1 MRGWTKVSLL
11 LNYNTSILP
20 LSHIAL
26 TRQDIELILSE
37 EELTVDGQTGQ
48 ASWISTG
55 LKVEE
60 SQYVL

>member
-11 LNYNTSILP
+11 LNYNASILP

-26 TRQDIELILSE
+26 TRRDIELVLSE
-37 EELTVDGQTGQ
+37 EELTADGQTGQ
-48 ASWISTG
+48 AGWISKG